1 MRKLLLFFT
10 IMTVTASMAWAQNT
24 VSGKVISEA
33 EDGMALPGVSILI
46 VGTTTG
52 TVTDA
57 DGNYKISVPS
67 GDVTL
72 RYSYIGYI
80 NQDIVVGNQTVID
93 VTLLEDA
100 TQLEE
105 VVVTSLGIA
114 RSTKALNYSV
124 TEVDGDNF
132 TEAREKNL
140 ANQLTGRIAGVNVSN
155 IASGPAGSTRVIIR
169 GNKSLEGNN
178 QPLYVIDGMPIDNSN
193 FGNAG
198 IWGGRDEGDGMTSIS
213 PDDIASIEVLK
224 GANAAA
230 LYGARAA
237 NGVINITTKTGSSRK
252 GIGVEFNSN
261 FVFET
266 LYDMR
271 ELQREY
277 GQGNYVL
284 SDPAD
289 PDSDRIPVAPRDQ
302 QEGTSWNTTS
312 WGPRLGSG
320 TFVAFD
326 GIQRPYEDQGDQFP
340 SWFENGWTFTNTL
353 ALTGGNANQNF
364 RFAFSDLRNEGI
376 VPNSGMNR
384 QNFTLS
390 MNSKFGKRF
399 SANAKLMYSHEEIKN
414 RPRLSDSPMN
424 GILAMYYL
432 PANSDIDWYRGDPD
446 KLGAVPLD
454 ADDASLQI
462 WQKAPG
468 EELPAGQHNWHQ
480 NPWWVAYQN
489 EQMDTRDRLIGSAQL
504 QYDIT
509 DWLWLRGRAGLDW
522 YTRLRE
528 EITPQG
534 TSYQRGGSMSENE
547 RRVRETNLEW
557 MLGMND
563 TYGPISVTAF
573 VGGNWM
579 RRHYEELNL
588 SGNGFNVPFEEFINN
603 TVTRNWGYGISETGI
618 NSIFGSAEIGY
629 KGFLYLT
636 ATARNDWFSVLNPEN
651 NSILY
656 PSIGASWVFS
666 DNINNL
672 PNWFSFG
679 KVRASWAQVGNVT
692 VGAYSTNLTYSLKNS
707 HLAYTLASYSSAGGS
722 GGTIPNPGLKPLT
735 STELEIGAD
744 LRFFQDRLGLD
755 FTWYDQESTDDILR
769 ATISNA
775 SGFGNTTVNVGRISN
790 TGVEILLYGTPV
802 KKALT
807 WDISLNFARNNNLV
821 EELIEGNDELS
832 LEEPRTRT
840 VRVKHIVGYPY
851 GMLTGW
857 VQKTT
862 PDGTPVY
869 ESNGAPVRSDAYE
882 IIGYGVPDF
891 TGGLENSFTWKNINL
906 SFLID
911 FKSGGNIFSGTNVR
925 LTQTGLTEITL
936 EGRDPS
942 DPKSVSGAIQTGEDA
957 NGDPI
962 YAPFDYTMTPD
973 ESRNY
978 WNQLANRATDEFTY
992 DASYVK
998 LRQLTLGYSFPRSV
1012 LANTPF
1018 VNLTLSFVGR
1028 NLWIISKNT
1037 PNIDPESSY
1046 TSSNSQGLDYFGQ
1059 PSVRSW
1065 GFNLRMGF

>member
-10 IMTVTASMAWAQNT
+10 IITVTVSMSWAQT
-24 VSGKVISEA
+24 SVSGKVTSEL
-33 EDGMALPGVSILI
+33 EDGMGLPGVSILI

-93 VTLLEDA
+93 VTLVEDA

-124 TEVDGDNF
+124 TEVSGDEF

-169 GNKSLEGNN
+169 GNKSLEGSN
-178 QPLYVIDGMPIDNSN
+178 QPLYVIDGMPMDNSN

-213 PDDIASIEVLK
+213 PDDIESIEVLK

-237 NGVINITTKTGSSRK
+237 NGVINVTTKTGKSRK

-261 FVFET
+261 YVFET

-271 ELQREY
+271 DLQREY

-289 PDSDRIPVAPRDQ
+289 PDSDRIAVAPRDQ
-302 QEGTSWNTTS
+302 EEGTGWNTTS

-320 TFVAFD
+320 SFVAFD
-326 GIQRPYEDQGDQFP
+326 GQTRPYVDAGDQFP
-340 SWFENGWTFTNTL
+340 NWFQTGSTFTNSL
-353 ALTGGNANQNF
+353 ALTAGNANQNF
-364 RFAFSDLRNEGI
+364 RFSASDMRNQGI

-390 MNSKFGKRF
+390 TNSKFGKRF
-399 SANAKLMYSHEEIKN
+399 SANAKLMYSHEDIQN

-432 PANSDIDWYRGDPD
+432 PANSDINWYRGDED
-446 KLGAVPLD
+446 KLGAVPAD
-454 ADDASLQI
+454 ADAASLAI

-489 EQMDTRDRLIGSAQL
+489 EQEDIRDRIIGSAQL

-509 DWLWLRGRAGLDW
+509 DWLWLRGRIGMDW
-522 YTRLRE
+522 YTRKRE

-547 RRVRETNLEW
+547 RRVREINAEW
-557 MLGMND
+557 MVGLND

-573 VGGNWM
+573 IGGNWM
-579 RRHYEELNL
+579 RRSYEEINI
-588 SGNGFNVPFEEFINN
+588 SGNGFNVPFQEFMNN
-603 TVTRNWGYGISETGI
+603 TVVRNWGYGESETGI

-636 ATARNDWFSVLNPEN
+636 ATVRNDWFSVLNPEN

-679 KVRASWAQVGNVT
+679 KLRASWAQVGNVT
-692 VGAYSTNLTYSLKNS
+692 VGAYATNLTYSLKNS
-707 HLAYTLASYSSAGGS
+707 HRGYTLASYSSAGGNN
-722 GGTIPNPGLKPLT
+722 GTIPNPGLLPLT
-735 STELEIGAD
+735 STEFEVGAD
-744 LRFFQDRLGLD
+744 LRFFQDRLGID
-755 FTWYDQESTDDILR
+755 FTWYDQQTTDDILR
-769 ATISNA
+769 ATISSS
-775 SGFGNTTVNVGRISN
+775 SGFGNTTVNVGKISN
-790 TGVEILLYGTPV
+790 KGVEILLYGTPV

-807 WDISLNFARNNNLV
+807 WDISLNFAKNNNLV

-862 PDGTPVY
+862 PDGVPVY
-869 ESNGAPVRSDAYE
+869 ESNGAPVRSDLFE

-911 FKSGGNIFSGTNVR
+911 FKSGGNIYSGTNTR
-925 LTQTGLTEITL
+925 LTETGLTKITL
-936 EGRDPS
+936 EGRDVN
-942 DPKSVSGAIQTGEDA
+942 DPKSVSGAIQTGETAD
-957 NGDPI
+957 GEPI
-962 YAPFDYTMTPD
+962 YEAFDLTMTPD
-973 ESRNY
+973 EARNY
-978 WNQLANRATDEFTY
+978 WNQLANRATDQFTY

-998 LRQLTLGYSFPRSV
+998 LRQLTLGYSFPRKMLSK
-1012 LANTPF
+1012 TPF

-1046 TSSNSQGLDYFGQ
+1046 TSSNSQGLDYFGM